1 MGHGEWLP
9 GEEQTKSSGCS
20 TSHPQS
26 HPYRVSSPKFKGVQL
41 VYFLRHRF
49 IQHSTTFNSPTFRL
63 CFMLQNTLRTPV
75 YTTSLRRNAM
85 GEGLVFEADLFTTKH
100 SSHWVIQGVCLC
112 LNAE

>member
-49 IQHSTTFNSPTFRL
+49 IQHFYN
-63 CFMLQNTLRTPV
+63 
-75 YTTSLRRNAM
+75 
-85 GEGLVFEADLFTTKH
+85 
-100 SSHWVIQGVCLC
+100 I
-112 LNAE
+112 